1 MSELRV
7 DTLKPALNPSKITI
21 TPGVVVTDNT
31 DMEQFEV
38 TSSGEIKVLGPLR
51 VGSSVSNTPG
61 SSSQVLT
68 SQGTGLPPVWAEG
81 FPIGG
86 IIIWY
91 GSASAIPRG
100 WALCNG
106 DEVNGYRTPNL
117 TNRFIVGAGGSYT
130 INQQGG
136 SDTVTLT
143 ASQVPTSITNHRHKY
158 GAFCSVNATSGLG
171 IGAAMAVTSARSYM
185 SSAVS
190 TAGGSISQV
199 LYGGELQE
207 NDAGPHEV
215 QDSGSMVA
223 TTGTVVDSSG
233 NPITIGSG
241 DQPHE
246 NRPPYYALCYIMR
259 VPTS

>member
-21 TPGVVVTDNT
+21 TPGVVVEDTT
-31 DMEQFEV
+31 GVEQFAV
-38 TSSGEIKVLGPLR
+38 TSSGEIKVMGPLR

-68 SQGTGLPPVWAEG
+68 SQGTGLAPVWAEG

-106 DEVNGYRTPNL
+106 GKVNGFTTPDL
-117 TNRFIVGAGGSYT
+117 RDRFVVGAGGSYT
-130 INQQGG
+130 INQNGG
-136 SDTVTLT
+136 SPNAVVVAHTHTTQPHTHTTTGVAAFAQLDISDDATYWYGT
-143 ASQVPTSITNHRHKY
+143 SVPTSPATVI
-158 GAFCSVNATSGLG
+158 VNSTGESGVNKNL
-171 IGAAMAVTSARSYM
+171 
-185 SSAVS
+185 
-190 TAGGSISQV
+190 
-199 LYGGELQE
+199 
-207 NDAGPHEV
+207 
-215 QDSGSMVA
+215 
-223 TTGTVVDSSG
+223 
-233 NPITIGSG
+233 
-241 DQPHE
+241 
-246 NRPPYYALCYIMR
+246 PPYYALCYIMR